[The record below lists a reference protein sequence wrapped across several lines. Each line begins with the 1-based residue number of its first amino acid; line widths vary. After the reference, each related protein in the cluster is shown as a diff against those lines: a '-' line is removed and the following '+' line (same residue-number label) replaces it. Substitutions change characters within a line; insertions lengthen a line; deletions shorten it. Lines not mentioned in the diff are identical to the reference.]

1 METQINIEKSASQV
15 TFISS
20 TISAVSSSAASLSYS
35 PTTSSSSSSSSST
48 TTSNF
53 ELNPKRKASIRSLS
67 SLAAK
72 DHDDQGLKRRKITGG
87 DKHPTYRGV
96 RMRSWGKWVSEI
108 REPRKK
114 SRIWLGTY
122 PTADMAARAH
132 DVAALAIKGTTAFLN
147 FPELSGELP
156 RPVTNSPKDI
166 QAAATAA
173 AVNWQDSGVNS
184 LHVSNLNVAEI
195 AEAEPSG
202 TVSDSVVFS
211 SDITTTQELSE
222 TSCAS
227 TTSFVDKDS
236 DEEKLFDLPDLFN
249 GGNEMIIR
257 NDAFWYDSSTWQ
269 LCGADAG
276 FRLEEPFFCL
286 NDLNHTP
293 AHSNT

>member
-1 METQINIEKSASQV
+1 METQINIQKSASQV
-15 TFISS
+15 TFIS
-20 TISAVSSSAASLSYS
+20 AVSSSSASLSFS

-48 TTSNF
+48 SN
-53 ELNPKRKASIRSLS
+53 LGNPKRKASQRSLS
-67 SLAAK
+67 SLAVQ
-72 DHDDQGLKRRKITGG
+72 DLDDQGVKRRKSNGG

-132 DVAALAIKGTTAFLN
+132 DVAALAIKGTTAYLN
-147 FPELSGELP
+147 FPELAGELP

-173 AVNWQDSGVNS
+173 AVNWQDSGG
-184 LHVSNLNVAEI
+184 LHVGNSDITEKI
-195 AEAEPSG
+195 EAEPSG
-202 TVSDSVVFS
+202 AVMAQSLSDSVVFS
-211 SDITTTQELSE
+211 SDIITQELSE

-249 GGNEMIIR
+249 GGNEIGIIR
-257 NDAFWYDSSTWQ
+257 NDTFWYDSSTWQ

-286 NDLNHTP
+286 ND
-293 AHSNT
+293 

>member
-1 METQINIEKSASQV
+1 METQINLEKSASQV
-15 TFISS
+15 TFITS
-20 TISAVSSSAASLSYS
+20 TISALSSSSATASLSYS
-35 PTTSSSSSSSSST
+35 PTSTTSSSSSSSS
-48 TTSNF
+48 TTSNL
-53 ELNPKRKASIRSLS
+53 ENPKRKAYRRSSS
-67 SLAAK
+67 SLAVE
-72 DHDDQGLKRRKITGG
+72 DLDDQGGKRRKTNGG

-132 DVAALAIKGTTAFLN
+132 DVAALAIKGTTAYLN

-173 AVNWQDSGVNS
+173 AVNWQQSGG
-184 LHVSNLNVAEI
+184 LHVDNSDITEI
-195 AEAEPSG
+195 AEAEPSRA
-202 TVSDSVVFS
+202 VMAQSLSDCVAFS
-211 SDITTTQELSE
+211 SDITTQELSE

-227 TTSFVDKDS
+227 TTSFADKDK
-236 DEEKLFDLPDLFN
+236 DEEKLFDLPDLFTD
-249 GGNEMIIR
+249 GNEMVIR
-257 NDAFWYDSSTWQ
+257 NDAFCYYSSTWQ

-286 NDLNHTP
+286 NESDSSSL
-293 AHSNT
+293 

>member
-20 TISAVSSSAASLSYS
+20 TISAVSSSSAASLSYS
-35 PTTSSSSSSSSST
+35 TTTSSSSSSSS
-48 TTSNF
+48 TSSKL
-53 ELNPKRKASIRSLS
+53 ENPKRKAFRRSLS
-67 SLAAK
+67 SLAVQ
-72 DHDDQGLKRRKITGG
+72 DHDDQGGKRRKTNGG
-87 DKHPTYRGV
+87 DKHPSYRGV

-114 SRIWLGTY
+114 SRIWLGTF

-132 DVAALAIKGTTAFLN
+132 DVAALAIKGTTAYLN

-173 AVNWQDSGVNS
+173 AVNWQDSGANS
-184 LHVSNLNVAEI
+184 LHASNLKVAEI

-202 TVSDSVVFS
+202 TASDSVVFS
-211 SDITTTQELSE
+211 SDITTQELSE

-227 TTSFVDKDS
+227 TTSFVGKDS

-249 GGNEMIIR
+249 DGNEMIIR
-257 NDAFWYDSSTWQ
+257 NNAFWDDSSTWQ

-286 NDLNHTP
+286 ND
-293 AHSNT
+293 